1 MDVIKAAIEG
11 EGGEARTGGVKR
23 AVVIGAGYIGLAM
36 TENLHERG
44 VSVEIV
50 KMADQI
56 MPPLDRELTT
66 TVENY
71 LRAHDIAP
79 HLRTAA
85 AAFAERPDDRVR
97 VDLKDN
103 TFIDTDLVIMAAGV
117 RPSRGLAVSAGLELG
132 PRGGIKVDRH
142 MRTSDPDIYAAG
154 DAVEAEV
161 EVEHTV
167 LPGTWRIRLAGR
179 ANRQGR
185 VAAENIC
192 GRDRVFE
199 STQGTSIVKVF
210 DMVAGG
216 TGASES
222 AGARTL
228 GHVPH
233 AQRDDAVRR
242 RAPEAVDAQDAG
254 RWHTAHEGGHE
265 GRQGPESD

>member
-1 MDVIKAAIEG
+1 MDVIKAAIDG
-11 EGGEARTGGVKR
+11 EGGEACTGGVKH
-23 AVVIGAGYIGLAM
+23 AVVTGAGYIGLAM
-36 TENLHERG
+36 AENLHERG

-50 KMADQI
+50 VMADQI
-56 MPPLDRELTT
+56 MPPLDRELTK
-66 TVENY
+66 
-71 LRAHDIAP
+71 
-79 HLRTAA
+79 
-85 AAFAERPDDRVR
+85 
-97 VDLKDN
+97 KDN

-117 RPSRGLAVSAGLELG
+117 RPSRGLAVSAGLELR

-142 MRTSDPDIYAAG
+142 MRTSDPDIYAAR
-154 DAVEAEV
+154 DAVEVEV

-185 VAAENIC
+185 VAAEKIC
-192 GRDRVFE
+192 GRDTVFE

-210 DMVAGG
+210 DVVAGG

-222 AGARTL
+222 AGPRTL

-242 RAPEAVDAQDAG
+242 RAPEAVHAQDAG
-254 RWHTAHEGGHE
+254 RRHTAHEEGHE
-265 GRQGPESD
+265 GPQGPEPD